1 MIMEQRIYDSYV
13 RILKEELIPAFGCT
27 EPIALA
33 YASAKARE
41 TLGEFPDYM
50 EAHCSGNII
59 KNVMGV
65 RVPNSGGL
73 KGVET
78 AVILGALIGESEK
91 KLEILESVTEADQ
104 VMTRELLDKNF
115 CRCILIE
122 GVGNLFLTVRAMKGD
137 QWAEVTIEHAHTNIT
152 EVRKNGVSLYKKPS
166 NEEER
171 KGDKSLLN
179 LRDIVTFANK
189 VHIQDVK
196 DVLDMQISYNLAIA
210 EEGLKEKWG
219 AQIGRLFLS
228 EYQPEIQWRA
238 IAKTAAGSDARMAGC
253 PSPVVINS
261 GSGNQGMTCSIPV
274 IEYARE
280 LGKTKEELYRA
291 LCISNLTAQ
300 DQKQYIGPLSAYC
313 GVVCAAA
320 SAGAAITYLYGGT
333 VEQIEHT
340 VVNTIANVGGMICDG
355 AKASCAAK
363 VSSALQAAIL
373 GHQMAMQGITFEA
386 GEGLV
391 QNEPEET
398 IRAIGYMGKE
408 GMKKT
413 DVEILNIMIGNRSI

>member
-1 MIMEQRIYDSYV
+1 MDQKIYDSYV
-13 RILKEELIPAFGCT
+13 RILRNELIPAFGCT

-41 TLGEFPDYM
+41 ILGEFPELI

-59 KNVMGV
+59 KNVKGV

-78 AVILGALIGESEK
+78 AVILGALAGDSDK
-91 KLEILESVTEADQ
+91 KLEILESITEKDRRNA
-104 VMTRELLDKNF
+104 RELLDKDI
-115 CRCILIE
+115 CRCILVE
-122 GVGNLFLTVRAMKGD
+122 EVGNLFLKIKAVNRD

-152 EVRKNGVSLYKKPS
+152 LIKKNGETLYEQS
-166 NEEER
+166 YDVNDTR
-171 KGDKSLLN
+171 SDKSLLN
-179 LRDIVTFANK
+179 IRDIVAFANR
-189 VHIQDVK
+189 VNIEDVK
-196 DVLDMQISYNLAIA
+196 DVLDMQISYNSAIA
-210 EEGLKEKWG
+210 EEGLKGQWG
-219 AQIGRLFLS
+219 AQIGRIFMS
-228 EYQPEIQWRA
+228 GYRPEIQWLA

-333 VEQIEHT
+333 LEQIEHT

-363 VSSALQAAIL
+363 IASALQAAIL
-373 GHQMAMQGITFEA
+373 GHQMAMQGITFEP

-391 QNEPEET
+391 QDEPEET

>member
-1 MIMEQRIYDSYV
+1 MDQKIYDSYV
-13 RILKEELIPAFGCT
+13 RILRNELIPAFGCT

-41 TLGEFPDYM
+41 TLGEFPELI

-59 KNVMGV
+59 KNVKGV

-78 AVILGALIGESEK
+78 AVILGALAGDSDK
-91 KLEILESVTEADQ
+91 KLEILESITEKDRRNA
-104 VMTRELLDKNF
+104 RELLDKDI
-115 CRCILIE
+115 CRCILVE
-122 GVGNLFLTVRAMKGD
+122 EVGNLFLKIKAVNRD

-152 EVRKNGVSLYKKPS
+152 LIKKNGETLYEQS
-166 NEEER
+166 YDVNDTR
-171 KGDKSLLN
+171 SDKSLLN
-179 LRDIVTFANK
+179 IRDIVAFANR
-189 VHIQDVK
+189 VNIEDVK
-196 DVLDMQISYNLAIA
+196 DVLDMQISYNSAIA
-210 EEGLKEKWG
+210 EEGLKGQWG
-219 AQIGRLFLS
+219 AQIGRIFMS
-228 EYQPEIQWRA
+228 GYRPEIQWLA

-363 VSSALQAAIL
+363 IASALQAAIL
-373 GHQMAMQGITFEA
+373 GHQMAMQGITFEP

-391 QNEPEET
+391 QDEPEET

-413 DVEILNIMIGNRSI
+413 DVEILNIMIRNRSI

>member
-1 MIMEQRIYDSYV
+1 MDQKIYDSYV
-13 RILKEELIPAFGCT
+13 RILRNELIPAFGCT

-41 TLGEFPDYM
+41 TLGEFPELI

-59 KNVMGV
+59 KNVKGV

-78 AVILGALIGESEK
+78 AVILGALAGDSDK
-91 KLEILESVTEADQ
+91 KLGILESITEKDRRNA
-104 VMTRELLDKNF
+104 RELLDKDI
-115 CRCILIE
+115 CRCILVE
-122 GVGNLFLTVRAMKGD
+122 EVGNLFLKIKAVNRD
-137 QWAEVTIEHAHTNIT
+137 QWAEVTLEHAHTNIT
-152 EVRKNGVSLYKKPS
+152 LTKKHGETLYEQAYDVNDTRS
-166 NEEER
+166 
-171 KGDKSLLN
+171 DKSLLN
-179 LRDIVTFANK
+179 IRDIVAFADRVN
-189 VHIQDVK
+189 IEDVK
-196 DVLDMQISYNLAIA
+196 DVLDMQISYNSAIA
-210 EEGLKEKWG
+210 EEGLKGQWG
-219 AQIGRLFLS
+219 AQIGRIFMS
-228 EYQPEIQWRA
+228 GYRPEIQWLA

-333 VEQIEHT
+333 LEQIEHT

-363 VSSALQAAIL
+363 IASALQAAIL
-373 GHQMAMQGITFEA
+373 GHQMAMQGITFEP

-391 QNEPEET
+391 QDEPEET

>member
-1 MIMEQRIYDSYV
+1 
-13 RILKEELIPAFGCT
+13 
-27 EPIALA
+27 
-33 YASAKARE
+33 
-41 TLGEFPDYM
+41 
-50 EAHCSGNII
+50 
-59 KNVMGV
+59 
-65 RVPNSGGL
+65 
-73 KGVET
+73 
-78 AVILGALIGESEK
+78 
-91 KLEILESVTEADQ
+91 
-104 VMTRELLDKNF
+104 
-115 CRCILIE
+115 
-122 GVGNLFLTVRAMKGD
+122 
-137 QWAEVTIEHAHTNIT
+137 
-152 EVRKNGVSLYKKPS
+152 
-166 NEEER
+166 
-171 KGDKSLLN
+171 
-179 LRDIVTFANK
+179 
-189 VHIQDVK
+189 
-196 DVLDMQISYNLAIA
+196 
-210 EEGLKEKWG
+210 
-219 AQIGRLFLS
+219 
-228 EYQPEIQWRA
+228 
-238 IAKTAAGSDARMAGC
+238 
-253 PSPVVINS
+253 
-261 GSGNQGMTCSIPV
+261 V

-391 QNEPEET
+391 QSEPEET

-408 GMKKT
+408 GMKTT
-413 DVEILNIMIGNRSI
+413 DVEILNIMIGNRTI

>member
-1 MIMEQRIYDSYV
+1 MDQKIYDSYV
-13 RILKEELIPAFGCT
+13 RILRNELIPAFGCT

-41 TLGEFPDYM
+41 ILGEFPELI

-59 KNVMGV
+59 KNVKGV

-78 AVILGALIGESEK
+78 AVILGALAGDSDK
-91 KLEILESVTEADQ
+91 KLEILESITEKDRRNA
-104 VMTRELLDKNF
+104 RELLDKDI
-115 CRCILIE
+115 CRCILVE
-122 GVGNLFLTVRAMKGD
+122 EVGNLFLKIKAVNRD

-152 EVRKNGVSLYKKPS
+152 LIKKNGVTLYEQS
-166 NEEER
+166 YDVNDTR
-171 KGDKSLLN
+171 SDKSLLN
-179 LRDIVTFANK
+179 IRDIVAFANR
-189 VHIQDVK
+189 VNIEDVK
-196 DVLDMQISYNLAIA
+196 DVLDMQISYNSAIA
-210 EEGLKEKWG
+210 EEGLKGQWG
-219 AQIGRLFLS
+219 AQIGRIFMS
-228 EYQPEIQWRA
+228 GYRPEIQWLA

-333 VEQIEHT
+333 LEQIEHT

-363 VSSALQAAIL
+363 IASALQAAIL
-373 GHQMAMQGITFEA
+373 GHQMAMQGITFEP

-391 QNEPEET
+391 QDEPEET

>member
-1 MIMEQRIYDSYV
+1 MDQKIYDSYV
-13 RILKEELIPAFGCT
+13 RILRNELIPAFGCT

-41 TLGEFPDYM
+41 ILGEFPELI

-59 KNVMGV
+59 KNVKGV

-78 AVILGALIGESEK
+78 AVILGALAGDSDK
-91 KLEILESVTEADQ
+91 KLEILESITEKDRRNA
-104 VMTRELLDKNF
+104 RELLDKDI
-115 CRCILIE
+115 CRCILVE
-122 GVGNLFLTVRAMKGD
+122 EVGNLFLKIKAVNRD

-152 EVRKNGVSLYKKPS
+152 LIKKNGVTLYEQAYNVNDTRS
-166 NEEER
+166 
-171 KGDKSLLN
+171 DKSLLN
-179 LRDIVTFANK
+179 IRDIVAFADRVN
-189 VHIQDVK
+189 IEDVK
-196 DVLDMQISYNLAIA
+196 DVLDMQISYNSAIA
-210 EEGLKEKWG
+210 EEGLKGQWG
-219 AQIGRLFLS
+219 AQIGRIFMS
-228 EYQPEIQWRA
+228 GYRPEIQWLA

-363 VSSALQAAIL
+363 IASALQAAIL
-373 GHQMAMQGITFEA
+373 GHQMAMQGITFEP

-391 QNEPEET
+391 QDEPEET

>member
-1 MIMEQRIYDSYV
+1 MDQKIYDSYV
-13 RILKEELIPAFGCT
+13 RILRNELIPAFGCT

-41 TLGEFPDYM
+41 ILGEFPELI

-59 KNVMGV
+59 KNVKGV

-78 AVILGALIGESEK
+78 AVILGALAGDSDK
-91 KLEILESVTEADQ
+91 KLEILESITEKDRRNA
-104 VMTRELLDKNF
+104 RELLDKDF
-115 CRCILIE
+115 CRCILVE
-122 GVGNLFLTVRAMKGD
+122 EVGNLFLKIKAVNRD

-152 EVRKNGVSLYKKPS
+152 LIKKNGVTLYEQAYNVNGTRS
-166 NEEER
+166 
-171 KGDKSLLN
+171 DKSLLN
-179 LRDIVTFANK
+179 IRDIVAFANR
-189 VHIQDVK
+189 VNIEDVK
-196 DVLDMQISYNLAIA
+196 DVLDMQISYNSAIA
-210 EEGLKEKWG
+210 EEGLKGQWG
-219 AQIGRLFLS
+219 AQIGRIFMS
-228 EYQPEIQWRA
+228 GYRPEIQWLA

-363 VSSALQAAIL
+363 IASALQAAIL
-373 GHQMAMQGITFEA
+373 GHQMAMQGITFEP

-391 QNEPEET
+391 QDEPEET

>member
-1 MIMEQRIYDSYV
+1 MDQKIYDSYV
-13 RILKEELIPAFGCT
+13 RILRNELIPAFGCT

-41 TLGEFPDYM
+41 ILGEFPELI

-59 KNVMGV
+59 KNVKGV

-78 AVILGALIGESEK
+78 AVILGALAGDSDK
-91 KLEILESVTEADQ
+91 KLGILESITEKDRRNA
-104 VMTRELLDKNF
+104 RELLDKDI
-115 CRCILIE
+115 CRCILVE
-122 GVGNLFLTVRAMKGD
+122 EVGNLFLKIKAINRD

-152 EVRKNGVSLYKKPS
+152 LIKKNGETLYEQS
-166 NEEER
+166 YDVNDTR
-171 KGDKSLLN
+171 SDKSLLN
-179 LRDIVTFANK
+179 IRDIVAFANR
-189 VHIQDVK
+189 VNIEDVK
-196 DVLDMQISYNLAIA
+196 DVLDMQISYNSAIA
-210 EEGLKEKWG
+210 EEGLKGQWG
-219 AQIGRLFLS
+219 AQIGRIFMS
-228 EYQPEIQWRA
+228 GYRPEIQWLA

-333 VEQIEHT
+333 LEQIEHT

-363 VSSALQAAIL
+363 IASALQAAIL
-373 GHQMAMQGITFEA
+373 GHQMAMQGITFEP

-391 QNEPEET
+391 QDEPEET

>member
-1 MIMEQRIYDSYV
+1 MDQKIYDSYV
-13 RILKEELIPAFGCT
+13 RILRNELIPAFGCT

-41 TLGEFPDYM
+41 TLGEFPELI

-59 KNVMGV
+59 KNVKGV

-78 AVILGALIGESEK
+78 AVILGALAGDSDK
-91 KLEILESVTEADQ
+91 KLEILESITEKDRRNA
-104 VMTRELLDKNF
+104 RELLDKDI
-115 CRCILIE
+115 CRCILVE
-122 GVGNLFLTVRAMKGD
+122 EVGNLFLKIKAVNRD

-152 EVRKNGVSLYKKPS
+152 LIKKNGETLYEQS
-166 NEEER
+166 YDVNDTR
-171 KGDKSLLN
+171 SDKSLLN
-179 LRDIVTFANK
+179 IRDIVAFANR
-189 VHIQDVK
+189 VNIEDVK
-196 DVLDMQISYNLAIA
+196 DVLDMQISYNSAIA
-210 EEGLKEKWG
+210 EEGLKGRWG
-219 AQIGRLFLS
+219 AQIGRIFMS
-228 EYQPEIQWRA
+228 GYRPEIQWLA

-363 VSSALQAAIL
+363 IASALQAAIL
-373 GHQMAMQGITFEA
+373 GHQMAMQGITFEP

-391 QNEPEET
+391 QDEPEET

-408 GMKKT
+408 GMKRT

>member
-1 MIMEQRIYDSYV
+1 MDQKIYDSYV
-13 RILKEELIPAFGCT
+13 RILRNELIPAFGCT

-41 TLGEFPDYM
+41 ILGEFPELI

-59 KNVMGV
+59 KNVKGV

-78 AVILGALIGESEK
+78 AVILGALAGDSDK
-91 KLEILESVTEADQ
+91 KLEILESITEKDRRNA
-104 VMTRELLDKNF
+104 RELLDKDI
-115 CRCILIE
+115 CRCILVE
-122 GVGNLFLTVRAMKGD
+122 EVGNLFLKIKAVNRD

-152 EVRKNGVSLYKKPS
+152 LIKKNGVTLYEQAYNVNDTRS
-166 NEEER
+166 
-171 KGDKSLLN
+171 DKSLLN
-179 LRDIVTFANK
+179 IRDIVAFANR
-189 VHIQDVK
+189 VNIEDVK
-196 DVLDMQISYNLAIA
+196 DVLDMQISYNSAIA
-210 EEGLKEKWG
+210 EEGLKGQWG
-219 AQIGRLFLS
+219 AQIGRIFMS
-228 EYQPEIQWRA
+228 GYRPEIQWLA

-333 VEQIEHT
+333 LEQIEHT

-363 VSSALQAAIL
+363 IASALQAAIL
-373 GHQMAMQGITFEA
+373 GHQMAMQGITFEP

-391 QNEPEET
+391 QDEPEET

>member
-1 MIMEQRIYDSYV
+1 MDQKIYDSYV
-13 RILKEELIPAFGCT
+13 RILRNELIPAFGCT

-41 TLGEFPDYM
+41 ILGEFPELI

-59 KNVMGV
+59 KNVKGV

-78 AVILGALIGESEK
+78 AVILGALAGDSDK
-91 KLEILESVTEADQ
+91 KLEILESITEKDRRNA
-104 VMTRELLDKNF
+104 RELLDKDI
-115 CRCILIE
+115 CRCILVE
-122 GVGNLFLTVRAMKGD
+122 EVGNLFLKIKAVNRD

-152 EVRKNGVSLYKKPS
+152 LIKKNGETLYEQS
-166 NEEER
+166 YDVNDTR
-171 KGDKSLLN
+171 SDKSLLN
-179 LRDIVTFANK
+179 IRDIVAFANR
-189 VHIQDVK
+189 VNIEDVK
-196 DVLDMQISYNLAIA
+196 AVLDMQISYNSAIA
-210 EEGLKEKWG
+210 EEGLKGQWG
-219 AQIGRLFLS
+219 AQIGRIFMS
-228 EYQPEIQWRA
+228 GYRPEIQWLA

-363 VSSALQAAIL
+363 IASALQAAIL
-373 GHQMAMQGITFEA
+373 GHQMAMQGITFEP

-391 QNEPEET
+391 QDEPEET

>member
-1 MIMEQRIYDSYV
+1 MDQKIYDSYV
-13 RILKEELIPAFGCT
+13 KILNDELIPAFGCT

-33 YASAKARE
+33 YASARARE

-50 EAHCSGNII
+50 EAHCSGNMI
-59 KNVMGV
+59 KNVKGV

-91 KLEILESVTEADQ
+91 KLEILESVSEDDRITA
-104 VMTRELLDKNF
+104 RELLDKNF
-115 CRCILIE
+115 CRCILVE
-122 GVGNLFLTVRAMKGD
+122 GVGNLYLSVKATKGD

-152 EVRKNGVSLYKKPS
+152 VVKKNGVSIYEKPYDV
-166 NEEER
+166 EGT
-171 KGDKSLLN
+171 KVDKSLLN
-179 LRDIVTFANK
+179 IRDIVAFANMVDIK
-189 VHIQDVK
+189 DVK
-196 DVLDMQISYNLAIA
+196 DVLDMQISYNSAIA
-210 EEGLKEKWG
+210 EEGLKGKWG
-219 AQIGRLFLS
+219 AQIGRIFLS
-228 EYQPEIQWRA
+228 WYQPQVQWRA

-280 LGKTKEELYRA
+280 LDKTEEELYRA

-373 GHQMAMQGITFEA
+373 GHQMAMEGITFEA

-391 QNEPEET
+391 QSEPEET

-413 DVEILNIMIGNRSI
+413 DVEILNIMIGNRLI

>member
-1 MIMEQRIYDSYV
+1 MDQKIYDSFV
-13 RILKEELIPAFGCT
+13 KILNDELIPAFGCT

-33 YASAKARE
+33 YASARARE

-59 KNVMGV
+59 KNVKGV

-78 AVILGALIGESEK
+78 AVILGALIGDSEK
-91 KLEILESVTEADQ
+91 KLEILESVTKDDQ
-104 VMTRELLDKNF
+104 LTARELLDKNF
-115 CRCILIE
+115 CRCILVE
-122 GVGNLFLTVRAMKGD
+122 GVGNLYLSVKAIKGD
-137 QWAEVTIEHAHTNIT
+137 EWAEVTIEHAHTNIT
-152 EVRKNGVSLYKKPS
+152 AVKKNGVSIYEKTYDV
-166 NEEER
+166 EGR
-171 KGDKSLLN
+171 KVDKSLLN
-179 LRDIVTFANK
+179 IKDIVAFANM

-196 DVLDMQISYNLAIA
+196 DVLDMQISYNSAIA
-210 EEGLKEKWG
+210 EEGLKGQWG
-219 AQIGRLFLS
+219 AQIGRIFMS
-228 EYQPEIQWRA
+228 GYQPEVQWRA

-280 LGKTKEELYRA
+280 LNKTEEELYRA

-391 QNEPEET
+391 QSEPEET
-398 IRAIGYMGKE
+398 IRAIGYMGRE

-413 DVEILNIMIGNRSI
+413 DVEILNIMIGNRRV

>member
-1 MIMEQRIYDSYV
+1 MERKIYDTFV
-13 RILKEELIPAFGCT
+13 RILRDELIPAFGCT

-41 TLGEFPDYM
+41 TLGEFPEFI

-59 KNVMGV
+59 KNVKGV

-78 AVILGALIGESEK
+78 AVILGALAGDSDK
-91 KLEILESVTEADQ
+91 KLEILESITEKDRLDA
-104 VMTRELLDKNF
+104 RELLDKDF
-115 CRCILIE
+115 CRCILVE
-122 GVGNLFLTVRAMKGD
+122 GVGNLFLKIRAVHKE

-152 EVRKNGVSLYKKPS
+152 SIKKNGVTLYEQS
-166 NEEER
+166 HDVNDTR
-171 KGDKSLLN
+171 SDKSHLN
-179 LRDIVTFANK
+179 IRDIVAFADRVN
-189 VHIQDVK
+189 IEDVK
-196 DVLDMQISYNLAIA
+196 DVLDMQISYNSAIA
-210 EEGLKEKWG
+210 EEGLKGQWG
-219 AQIGRLFLS
+219 AQIGRIFMS
-228 EYQPEIQWRA
+228 GYQPEVQWLA

-363 VSSALQAAIL
+363 IASALQAAIL
-373 GHQMAMQGITFEA
+373 GHQMAMQGITFEP

-391 QNEPEET
+391 QVEPEET

>member
-1 MIMEQRIYDSYV
+1 MDQKIYDTYV
-13 RILKEELIPAFGCT
+13 KILNEELIPAFGCT

-33 YASAKARE
+33 YASARARE

-59 KNVMGV
+59 KNVRGV

-91 KLEILESVTEADQ
+91 KLEILESVTEDDQ
-104 VMTRELLDKNF
+104 VTTRELLDKNF
-115 CRCILIE
+115 CRCILVE
-122 GVGNLFLTVRAMKGD
+122 GVGNLYLSVKAIKGD

-152 EVRKNGVSLYKKPS
+152 VVKKNGVSIYKKPYDV
-166 NEEER
+166 EGT
-171 KGDKSLLN
+171 KVDKSLLN
-179 LRDIVTFANK
+179 IKDIVAFANM
-189 VHIQDVK
+189 VDIQEVK
-196 DVLDMQISYNLAIA
+196 DVLDMQISYNSAIA
-210 EEGLKEKWG
+210 EEGLSGKWG
-219 AQIGRLFLS
+219 AQIGRIFLS
-228 EYQPEIQWRA
+228 GYQPEVQWRA

-280 LGKTKEELYRA
+280 LERTEEELYRA

-340 VVNTIANVGGMICDG
+340 VVNTIANIGGMICDG

-373 GHQMAMQGITFEA
+373 GHKMAMEGITFEA

-391 QNEPEET
+391 QSEPEET

>member
-1 MIMEQRIYDSYV
+1 MDQKIYDSYV
-13 RILKEELIPAFGCT
+13 KILNDELIPAFGCT

-33 YASAKARE
+33 YASARARE
-41 TLGEFPDYM
+41 TLGEFPDHM
-50 EAHCSGNII
+50 EAHCSGNMI
-59 KNVMGV
+59 KNVKGV

-91 KLEILESVTEADQ
+91 KLEILESVTEDDQ
-104 VMTRELLDKNF
+104 ITARELLDKNF
-115 CRCILIE
+115 CRCILVE
-122 GVGNLFLTVRAMKGD
+122 GVGNLYLSVKAIKGD
-137 QWAEVTIEHAHTNIT
+137 HWAEVTIEHAHTNIT
-152 EVRKNGVSLYKKPS
+152 VVKKDGVSIYEKPYDVVGT
-166 NEEER
+166 
-171 KGDKSLLN
+171 KVDKSLLN
-179 LRDIVTFANK
+179 IRDIVAFANMVDIK
-189 VHIQDVK
+189 DVK
-196 DVLDMQISYNLAIA
+196 DVLDMQISYNSAIA
-210 EEGLKEKWG
+210 EEGLNGKWG
-219 AQIGRLFLS
+219 AQIGRIFLLG
-228 EYQPEIQWRA
+228 YQPEVQWRA

-280 LGKTKEELYRA
+280 LDKTEEELYRA

-373 GHQMAMQGITFEA
+373 GHQMAMEGITFEA

-391 QNEPEET
+391 QSEPEET

>member
-1 MIMEQRIYDSYV
+1 MDQKIYDSYV
-13 RILKEELIPAFGCT
+13 RILRNELIPAFGCT

-41 TLGEFPDYM
+41 TLGEFPELI

-59 KNVMGV
+59 KNVKGV

-78 AVILGALIGESEK
+78 AVILGALAGDSDK
-91 KLEILESVTEADQ
+91 KLEILESITEKDRRNA
-104 VMTRELLDKNF
+104 RELLDKDI
-115 CRCILIE
+115 CRCILVE
-122 GVGNLFLTVRAMKGD
+122 EVGNLFLKIKAVNRD

-152 EVRKNGVSLYKKPS
+152 LIKKNGETLYEQS
-166 NEEER
+166 YDVNDTR
-171 KGDKSLLN
+171 SDKSLLN
-179 LRDIVTFANK
+179 IRDIVAFANR
-189 VHIQDVK
+189 VNIEDVK
-196 DVLDMQISYNLAIA
+196 DVLDMQISYNSAIA
-210 EEGLKEKWG
+210 EEGLKGRWG
-219 AQIGRLFLS
+219 AQIGRIFMS
-228 EYQPEIQWRA
+228 GYRPEIQWLA

-363 VSSALQAAIL
+363 IASALQAAIL
-373 GHQMAMQGITFEA
+373 GHQMAMQGITFEP

-391 QNEPEET
+391 QDEPEET

-413 DVEILNIMIGNRSI
+413 DVEILNIMIRNRSI

>member
-1 MIMEQRIYDSYV
+1 MDQKIYDSYV
-13 RILKEELIPAFGCT
+13 RILRNELIPAFGCT

-41 TLGEFPDYM
+41 TLGEFPELI

-59 KNVMGV
+59 KNVKGV

-78 AVILGALIGESEK
+78 AVILGALAGDSDK
-91 KLEILESVTEADQ
+91 KLEILESITEKDRRNA
-104 VMTRELLDKNF
+104 RELLDKDI
-115 CRCILIE
+115 CRCILVE
-122 GVGNLFLTVRAMKGD
+122 EVGNLFLKIKAVNRG

-152 EVRKNGVSLYKKPS
+152 LIKKNGETLYEQS
-166 NEEER
+166 YDVNDTR
-171 KGDKSLLN
+171 SDKSLLN
-179 LRDIVTFANK
+179 IRDIVAFANR
-189 VHIQDVK
+189 VNIEDVK
-196 DVLDMQISYNLAIA
+196 DVLDMQISYNSAIA
-210 EEGLKEKWG
+210 EEGLKGQWG
-219 AQIGRLFLS
+219 AQIGRIFMS
-228 EYQPEIQWRA
+228 GYRPEIQWLA

-363 VSSALQAAIL
+363 IASALQAAIL
-373 GHQMAMQGITFEA
+373 GHQMAMQGITFEP

-391 QNEPEET
+391 QDEPEET

>member
-1 MIMEQRIYDSYV
+1 MDQKIYDSYV
-13 RILKEELIPAFGCT
+13 RILRNELIPAFGCT

-41 TLGEFPDYM
+41 TLGEFPELI

-59 KNVMGV
+59 KNVKGV

-78 AVILGALIGESEK
+78 AVILGALAGDSDK
-91 KLEILESVTEADQ
+91 KLEILESITEKDRRNA
-104 VMTRELLDKNF
+104 RELLDKDI
-115 CRCILIE
+115 CRCILVE
-122 GVGNLFLTVRAMKGD
+122 EVGNLFLKIKAVNRD

-152 EVRKNGVSLYKKPS
+152 LIKKNGETLYEQS
-166 NEEER
+166 YDVNDTR
-171 KGDKSLLN
+171 SDKSLLN
-179 LRDIVTFANK
+179 IRDIVAFANR
-189 VHIQDVK
+189 VNIEDVK
-196 DVLDMQISYNLAIA
+196 DVLDMQISYNSAIA
-210 EEGLKEKWG
+210 EEGLKGQWG
-219 AQIGRLFLS
+219 AQIGRIFMS
-228 EYQPEIQWRA
+228 GYRPEIQWLA

-333 VEQIEHT
+333 LEQIEHT

-363 VSSALQAAIL
+363 IASALQAAIL
-373 GHQMAMQGITFEA
+373 GHQMAMQGITFEP

-391 QNEPEET
+391 QDEPEET

>member
-1 MIMEQRIYDSYV
+1 MDQKVYDSFV
-13 RILKEELIPAFGCT
+13 RILNDELIPAFGCT

-41 TLGEFPDYM
+41 ILGKFPDYV

-78 AVILGALIGESEK
+78 AVVLGVVIGESKK
-91 KLEILESVTEADQ
+91 KLEILESVTEKELA
-104 VMTRELLDKNF
+104 TARELLDRNF
-115 CRCILIE
+115 CRCILVE
-122 GVGNLFLTVRAMKGD
+122 GVGNLYLTVKAFKGD

-152 EVRKNGVSLYKKPS
+152 AVKKNGVTLYKKTADVDDL
-166 NEEER
+166 

-179 LRDIVTFANK
+179 IRDIVEFANMVK
-189 VHIQDVK
+189 IQDVK
-196 DVLDMQISYNLAIA
+196 DVLDMQISYNSAIA
-210 EEGLKEKWG
+210 EEGLNGKWG
-219 AQIGRLFLS
+219 AQIGRIFMS
-228 EYQPEIQWRA
+228 GYEPEVQWRA

-280 LGKTKEELYRA
+280 LNKTEEELYRA

-363 VSSALQAAIL
+363 ISSALQAAIL

-386 GEGLV
+386 GEGLI
-391 QNEPEET
+391 QSEPEET

-413 DVEILNIMIGNRSI
+413 DVEILNIMIGNRRI

>member
-1 MIMEQRIYDSYV
+1 MDQKIYDSYV
-13 RILKEELIPAFGCT
+13 RILRNELIPAFGCT

-41 TLGEFPDYM
+41 TLGEFPELI

-59 KNVMGV
+59 KNVKGV

-78 AVILGALIGESEK
+78 AVILGALAGDSDK
-91 KLEILESVTEADQ
+91 KLEILESITEKDRRNA
-104 VMTRELLDKNF
+104 RELLDKDI
-115 CRCILIE
+115 CRCILVE
-122 GVGNLFLTVRAMKGD
+122 EVGNLFLKIKAVNRD

-152 EVRKNGVSLYKKPS
+152 LIKKNGETLYEQS
-166 NEEER
+166 YDVNDTR
-171 KGDKSLLN
+171 SDKSLLN
-179 LRDIVTFANK
+179 IRDIVAFANR
-189 VHIQDVK
+189 VNIEDVK
-196 DVLDMQISYNLAIA
+196 DVLDMQISYNSAIA
-210 EEGLKEKWG
+210 EEGLKGQWG
-219 AQIGRLFLS
+219 AQIGRIFMS
-228 EYQPEIQWRA
+228 GYRPEIQWLA

-363 VSSALQAAIL
+363 IASALQAAIL
-373 GHQMAMQGITFEA
+373 GHQMAMQGITFEP

-391 QNEPEET
+391 QDEPEET